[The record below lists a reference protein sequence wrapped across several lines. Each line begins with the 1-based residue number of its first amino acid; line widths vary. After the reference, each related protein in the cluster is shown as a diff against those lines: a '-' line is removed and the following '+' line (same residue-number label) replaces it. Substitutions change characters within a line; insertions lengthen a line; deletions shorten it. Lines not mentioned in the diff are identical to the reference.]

1 MRLPR
6 MLSIE
11 PKGYPMS
18 ESRDPS
24 VVELV
29 DANVPADQG
38 LAALG
43 MLMQLAGNVFAAFVA
58 LFAFGVVF
66 AMRGS
71 GGSEALYGFL
81 VLGLSIGRSLMQRSA
96 GATLLYGDP
105 NVSGARMRGVERYIA
120 FGLVQSLLVSGI
132 CKLKFGISASGAIGM
147 IAALALWP
155 AVLAGLLALPRFK
168 KFRTDLPI
176 TEDKGFE
183 GASILMTVLGLCGVL
198 VTGTALFMMFQMP
211 GKVLQQ
217 GAMVIMAL
225 CLVLLFVRSIIHV
238 HAGIT
243 GLQTTSVD
251 RSVELANRYANFG
264 VISAFCGGGALLLFV
279 MSSAVSV
286 LGLVIVC
293 ALCWMLIAWP
303 MIIRRFFADRQFAD
317 LMAGDHAPVHRR
329 APDAGLTWLGWLLIA
344 QAVFTMSLMLPGIFM
359 GGAAHHE
366 GSRGMGMDAYGML
379 GMLAAAGVRSGWW
392 TVGRIGLQAWAG
404 FELVRMSSQS
414 RVIAMVSSVIGVAV
428 TIYTN
433 LPILESL
440 RHGLGSRMMSA
451 EAVAFAP
458 IALAL
463 VTPIATIVLVNR
475 KLAPVAQARFRTK
488 P

>member
-6 MLSIE
+6 VLSIDA
-11 PKGYPMS
+11 KGYAMS
-18 ESRDPS
+18 ESKDPS

-43 MLMQLAGNVFAAFVA
+43 MLMQLAGNVFAAYVA
-58 LFAFGVVF
+58 LIAFG
-66 AMRGS
+66 AIITMRELGNS
-71 GGSEALYGFL
+71 GALYGFI
-81 VLGLSIGRSLMQRSA
+81 VLGLSVGRSMMQRSA

-105 NVSGARMRGVERYIA
+105 DVAGARMRGVERYIV
-120 FGLVQSLLVSGI
+120 FGLIQSLLVGGVL
-132 CKLKFGISASGAIGM
+132 KLKFGVSAMGAIGV
-147 IAALALWP
+147 IAGLALWP

-168 KFRTDLPI
+168 RFRTDLPI

-183 GASILMTVLGLCGVL
+183 GASILMTVLGLCGVIG
-198 VTGTALFMMFQMP
+198 TGTALFLVFQMP

-217 GAMVIMAL
+217 GSMVIMAL
-225 CLVLLFVRSIIHV
+225 CLVLLVVRSVIHV
-238 HAGIT
+238 QAGIT

-279 MSSAVSV
+279 MASSLSV

-293 ALCWMLIAWP
+293 SICWMLIAWP

-344 QAVFTMSLMLPGIFM
+344 QAVLTMSLMLPAIFT
-359 GGAAHHE
+359 GSGAL
-366 GSRGMGMDAYGML
+366 GSSRGMDPASMF
-379 GMLAAAGVRSGWW
+379 GMLAAVGVRSVWW
-392 TVGRIGLQAWAG
+392 TVGLAGLQAWAG
-404 FELVRMSSQS
+404 FELVRMSAQS
-414 RVIAMVSSVIGVAV
+414 RLIATVYSVIGVAV

-440 RHGLGSRMMSA
+440 RHGLGRDLGT
-451 EAVAFAP
+451 EAISFGP
-458 IALAL
+458 LALAL
-463 VTPIATIVLVNR
+463 VIPLATVVLVNR
-475 KLAPVAQARFRTK
+475 KIAPVARARFRAK
-488 P
+488 Q

>member
-1 MRLPR
+1 
-6 MLSIE
+6 MLSIV

-18 ESRDPS
+18 ETKDPS
-24 VVELV
+24 VVDLV

-43 MLMQLAGNVFAAFVA
+43 LLMQLAGNVFAAFVA
-58 LFAFGVVF
+58 LIAFGVVF

-71 GGSEALYGFL
+71 GGTETMYGFL

-105 NVSGARMRGVERYIA
+105 NVAGARMRGVERYIV
-120 FGLVQSLLVSGI
+120 FGLIQSLLVGGVL
-132 CKLKFGISASGAIGM
+132 KLKFGLSPQGAIGM
-147 IAALALWP
+147 IAGLALWP

-183 GASILMTVLGLCGVL
+183 GASILMTVLGLCGVIG
-198 VTGTALFMMFQMP
+198 TGTLLFMVFQLP
-211 GKVLQQ
+211 VQALQQ
-217 GAMVIMAL
+217 GSMVIMVL
-225 CLVLLFVRSIIHV
+225 CLLLLVVRSIIHV
-238 HAGIT
+238 QAGIT

-264 VISAFCGGGALLLFV
+264 VISSFCGGGALLLFV

-286 LGLVIVC
+286 MGLVVVC
-293 ALCWMLIAWP
+293 AICWVLIAWP
-303 MIIRRFFADRQFAD
+303 MIIRRFFSDRQFAD

-344 QAVFTMSLMLPGIFM
+344 QAVLTMSAMLPGIFM
-359 GGAAHHE
+359 GAASHHA
-366 GSRGMGMDAYGML
+366 RGIDDLDPASMF
-379 GMLAAAGVRSGWW
+379 GMLAAVGVRSVWW
-392 TVGRIGLQAWAG
+392 TVGLVGLQAWSG
-404 FELVRMSSQS
+404 FELVRMSAQS
-414 RVIAMVSSVIGVAV
+414 RVIATVYGAVAVAV

-433 LPILESL
+433 LPLLQSM
-440 RHGLGSRMMSA
+440 RHGLGRDMA
-451 EAVAFAP
+451 TQAIGFGP
-458 IALAL
+458 LALAL
-463 VTPIATIVLVNR
+463 VIPIATVVLVNR
-475 KLAPVAQARFRTK
+475 KIAPVAQARFRVK
-488 P
+488 E

>member
-1 MRLPR
+1 
-6 MLSIE
+6 
-11 PKGYPMS
+11 MS
-18 ESRDPS
+18 ESRDPA
-24 VVELV
+24 VVDLV

-43 MLMQLAGNVFAAFVA
+43 LLMQLAGNVFAAFVA
-58 LFAFGVVF
+58 LLAFGVVF
-66 AMRGS
+66 SMRGS
-71 GGSEALYGFL
+71 GGTEAIYGFL

-96 GATLLYGDP
+96 GAKLLYGDP
-105 NVSGARMRGVERYIA
+105 NVSGARMRGVERYIV
-120 FGLVQSLLVSGI
+120 FGLLQSLLVGGVL
-132 CKLKFGISASGAIGM
+132 KLKFGLTTQGTIGM
-147 IAALALWP
+147 IAGLALWP

-183 GASILMTVLGLCGVL
+183 GASILMTVLGLCGVIG
-198 VTGTALFMMFQMP
+198 TGTVLFMVFQLP
-211 GKVLQQ
+211 GRALQE
-217 GAMVIMAL
+217 GSTMIMAL
-225 CLVLLFVRSIIHV
+225 CLVLLVVRSIIHV

-303 MIIRRFFADRQFAD
+303 MIIRRFFSDRQFVD

-344 QAVFTMSLMLPGIFM
+344 QAVLTMSAMLPSIFM
-359 GGAAHHE
+359 GSDAHGA
-366 GSRGMGMDAYGML
+366 RGMSNVDPVSMF
-379 GMLAAAGVRSGWW
+379 GMLAAVGVRSVWW
-392 TVGRIGLQAWAG
+392 TVGLTGLQAWAG
-404 FELVRMSSQS
+404 FELVRMSAQS
-414 RVIAMVSSVIGVAV
+414 RVIATVYGAVAVAV

-433 LPILESL
+433 LPLLQSM
-440 RHGLGSRMMSA
+440 RHGLGPAMASQA
-451 EAVAFAP
+451 IAFGP
-458 IALAL
+458 LALAL
-463 VTPIATIVLVNR
+463 VIPIAAVVLVNR
-475 KLAPVAQARFRTK
+475 KIAPVAQARFRAK
-488 P
+488 E

>member
-1 MRLPR
+1 
-6 MLSIE
+6 
-11 PKGYPMS
+11 MS
-18 ESRDPS
+18 ESKDPS
-24 VVELV
+24 VVDLV

-43 MLMQLAGNVFAAFVA
+43 LLMQLAGNVFAALVA
-58 LFAFGVVF
+58 LVAFSVVF

-71 GGSEALYGFL
+71 GGTGAMYGFL

-105 NVSGARMRGVERYIA
+105 NVAGARMRGVERYIV
-120 FGLVQSLLVSGI
+120 FGLIQSLLVGGVL
-132 CKLKFGISASGAIGM
+132 KLKFGLSPQGAIGM

-168 KFRTDLPI
+168 KFRTDLPV

-183 GASILMTVLGLCGVL
+183 GASILMTVLGLCGVIG
-198 VTGTALFMMFQMP
+198 TGTFLFMVFQLP
-211 GKVLQQ
+211 GKALQQ
-217 GAMVIMAL
+217 GSMVIMAL
-225 CLVLLFVRSIIHV
+225 CLVLLVVRSIIHV

-264 VISAFCGGGALLLFV
+264 VISSFCGGGALLLFV

-286 LGLVIVC
+286 MGLVIVC
-293 ALCWMLIAWP
+293 AICWVLIAWP
-303 MIIRRFFADRQFAD
+303 MIIRRFFSDRQFAD

-344 QAVFTMSLMLPGIFM
+344 QAVLTMSALLPGIFM
-359 GGAAHHE
+359 GAASHHARSISDLDPTSMF
-366 GSRGMGMDAYGML
+366 GL
-379 GMLAAAGVRSGWW
+379 LAAVGVRSVWW
-392 TVGRIGLQAWAG
+392 TVGLVGLQAWSG
-404 FELVRMSSQS
+404 FELVRMSAQS
-414 RVIAMVSSVIGVAV
+414 RVIATVYGAVAVAV

-433 LPILESL
+433 LPLLQSM
-440 RHGLGSRMMSA
+440 RHGLGRDMASQAIS
-451 EAVAFAP
+451 FGP
-458 IALAL
+458 LALAL
-463 VTPIATIVLVNR
+463 VIPIATVILVNR
-475 KLAPVAQARFRTK
+475 KIAPVAQARFRVK
-488 P
+488 E